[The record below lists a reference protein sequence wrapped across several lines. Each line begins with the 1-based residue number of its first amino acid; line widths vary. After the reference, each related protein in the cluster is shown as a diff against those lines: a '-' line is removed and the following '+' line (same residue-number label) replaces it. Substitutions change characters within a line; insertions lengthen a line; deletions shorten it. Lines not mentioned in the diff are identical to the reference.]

1 MLTQDNFIEQ
11 LSEVASFRG
20 FLALS
25 TNQFAQ
31 QVELLVQR
39 VFRKTDFA
47 LKSVVDSLFEHQ
59 GPLAE
64 LSVRLKLLLGLGVIS
79 AELYEDITTFLEMK
93 SKMSDEV
100 EEHGFSSP
108 FVIAFAKRLHHID
121 LFQVKE
127 LLKLVPNID
136 NKDSMQSQVQ
146 QMRIERAMR
155 SSLILAIVK
164 MLGLL
169 NIESP
174 L

>member
-79 AELYEDITTFLEMK
+79 AELYQDISTFLEMK

-100 EEHGFSSP
+100 EEPLFSSP
-108 FVIAFAKRLHHID
+108 FVIDFAKKLHHID

-127 LLKLVPNID
+127 LLKLLPKLEH
-136 NKDSMQSQVQ
+136 KDSMQSQMQ

-155 SSLILAIVK
+155 SSLILAIIK
-164 MLGLL
+164 MLELL
-169 NIESP
+169 KIDSP